1 MTVGAWIKS
10 LQQFD
15 DGLEVIVRM
24 GCDEDD
30 NLYIGTKPVF
40 IVDAGCTDEEAL
52 CIDMA
57 HEDEGMEEAGRFPV
71 EDTAHG

>member
-15 DGLEVIVRM
+15 DGLDVIVRM

-40 IVDAGCTDEEAL
+40 IVDAGCTDEDAL

-57 HEDEGMEEAGRFPV
+57 HEDEGIEEAGRMPS
-71 EDTAHG
+71 